1 VKNMV
6 WGMWHNDEEVTE
18 NNIDACGQTKRQQ
31 RRTHPLIIMLFL
43 SF

>member
-1 VKNMV
+1 VEKMG
-6 WGMWHNDEEVTE
+6 WGCGTMMEEVTE

-31 RRTHPLIIMLFL
+31 CRTHPLIILLFL